1 MLSRFFVNRPIFAWV
16 IAITI
21 MLAGVL
27 AIFNLPVSQY
37 PNIAPPQVRVTATYP
52 GASAETMSRTVTQV
66 IEQNMTGLDGLIY
79 MSSNSDS
86 TGRMTITLTFVAGTN
101 PDIAQ
106 VQVQNKLSMAEPTLP
121 DTVRQLG
128 VQVQKSSASF
138 LQVVGFIDTSGK
150 LTSGDLGDFLT
161 NNIEEPLAR
170 LEGVGEVTV
179 FGASYA
185 MRIWMDPALLVKYG
199 LEVSDVMSA
208 ISTQNVQVASGDIAG
223 QPTNGKRMI
232 TATIRASSLLN
243 TPEQFEQI
251 ALKTLPDGSVVRIK
265 DIGEVSLGQET
276 YTFQGR
282 YDGQPSSG
290 VAISLSSG
298 ANALA
303 TAARVQ
309 AKLDELR
316 PFFPEGVEAVIPFDT
331 TPFVRAAMHEVVKT
345 LLEAI
350 VLVVCVMFLFLQNW
364 RATIIPTISVPV
376 VLLGTFAVLAL
387 MGYSI
392 NMLTMFALVLAIG
405 LLVDDAIVVVE
416 NVERVMMERRCDPK
430 TATVESMQQITG
442 ALIGIAMVLSAV
454 FVPMAFFGGSRGVIY
469 RQFSVTIVS
478 AMAL

>member
-37 PNIAPPQVRVTATYP
+37 PNIAPPQVRITATYP

-170 LEGVGEVTV
+170 L
-179 FGASYA
+179 
-185 MRIWMDPALLVKYG
+185 
-199 LEVSDVMSA
+199 
-208 ISTQNVQVASGDIAG
+208 
-223 QPTNGKRMI
+223 
-232 TATIRASSLLN
+232 
-243 TPEQFEQI
+243 
-251 ALKTLPDGSVVRIK
+251 
-265 DIGEVSLGQET
+265 
-276 YTFQGR
+276 
-282 YDGQPSSG
+282 
-290 VAISLSSG
+290 
-298 ANALA
+298 
-303 TAARVQ
+303 
-309 AKLDELR
+309 AK
-316 PFFPEGVEAVIPFDT
+316 
-331 TPFVRAAMHEVVKT
+331 
-345 LLEAI
+345 
-350 VLVVCVMFLFLQNW
+350 
-364 RATIIPTISVPV
+364 
-376 VLLGTFAVLAL
+376 
-387 MGYSI
+387 
-392 NMLTMFALVLAIG
+392 
-405 LLVDDAIVVVE
+405 
-416 NVERVMMERRCDPK
+416 
-430 TATVESMQQITG
+430 
-442 ALIGIAMVLSAV
+442 
-454 FVPMAFFGGSRGVIY
+454 
-469 RQFSVTIVS
+469 
-478 AMAL
+478 